1 MDKKG
6 YMKTIEV
13 TIAFVLSFGFLMLIT
28 VYSSPYQRSDIDEG
42 ILYNFLTNDEF
53 RNCVVYENESCIV
66 DMIESENLRFKGLY
80 DYTFIFT
87 EDPNT
92 IIDVDVDS
100 EIFVESL
107 FISGDYKNYDPKFL
121 IFYYWAGSGGFYNL
135 AE

>member
-13 TIAFVLSFGFLMLIT
+13 TIAFVLSFGFLMLLT
-28 VYSSPYQRSDIDEG
+28 VYSSPYESSDFDEG

-53 RNCVVYENESCIV
+53 RNCVVYENQLCII
-66 DMIESENLRFKGLY
+66 DMIESENLRFKSLY

-107 FISGDYKNYDPKFL
+107 FISGDYENYDPKFVIL
-121 IFYYWAGSGGFYNL
+121 YYWFGSEGFYNL
-135 AE
+135 SD